1 MAKSKKAK
9 PSFGSSDEKRAGAA
23 WVYRSD
29 AGARPKASAS
39 ARARKPRAA
48 RKSSRTAD
56 APKGEAKGAPTK
68 RPAAAPAVASNR
80 VAAAHLLVDRYVKYS
95 TAAGL
100 VPVPVVDVIAIA
112 GVQVRML
119 GALAS
124 QYDVPYDRERG
135 KTLIATILGGLMPSL
150 AGYQMLKVFGPIA
163 GMASVAG
170 FAAATTYA
178 VGHVFIAHFESG
190 GTLLNLDVEQIRRRL
205 SAALA
210 RR

>member
-9 PSFGSSDEKRAGAA
+9 PSFGSSGEARAGAG

-29 AGARPKASAS
+29 AGAEPKASGE
-39 ARARKPRAA
+39 RKPRAA
-48 RKSSRTAD
+48 RAASRTAD
-56 APKGEAKGAPTK
+56 APAAAKRATPPASE
-68 RPAAAPAVASNR
+68 PAAPPDRMAS
-80 VAAAHLLVDRYVKYS
+80 AHLLVDRYAKYS
-95 TAAGL
+95 SAAGL
-100 VPVPVVDVIAIA
+100 VPIPVVDVVAIA
-112 GVQVRML
+112 GVQVTML
-119 GALAS
+119 GALAGH
-124 QYDVPYDRERG
+124 YGVPYDRERG

-150 AGYQMLKVFGPIA
+150 AGFQMLKVFGPIA
-163 GMASVAG
+163 GMASIAG

-190 GTLLNLDVEQIRRRL
+190 GTLLDLDIELTRQRL